1 MRVFPFTLYG
11 LIFRYQNSLVMCLM
25 VERPGCKSISLFF
38 KKKMIMI
45 QFFFNKDDDAT
56 DAAGNLT
63 AMLIVL
69 AS

>member
-1 MRVFPFTLYG
+1 
-11 LIFRYQNSLVMCLM
+11 MCLM